1 MWWKRAEGRWSAQLC
16 LRISRKIQIC
26 YNISFHK
33 TSAVLRMKYSEFLC
47 STCYPTAYAG
57 QTEWNLYQTKY
68 LPCLWNSSSCY
79 CHTRT
84 TGENWKNNFFLQ
96 LRKKLQTKQNHKK
109 NPLKHAIILDVQF
122 KTKNIF
128 SRMWH
133 LKLLKYGC
141 HQQQLQEA
149 RTSAEQIISTYTAR
163 RKRGTFHTKFFMVAT
178 ACQAWQKTWQKQAQI
193 QFSRSSFYCLSLFFF
208 TQVRIS
214 VLFFPSTVIKPENP
228 CEGRV
233 LSSRNQAETFT
244 FKIRM
249 QWFFSARKKNNLDV
263 FGVLSMYPKCVAFV
277 RRQRE

>member
-1 MWWKRAEGRWSAQLC
+1 MQGRQSE
-16 LRISRKIQIC
+16 IC
-26 YNISFHK
+26 TK
-33 TSAVLRMKYSEFLC
+33 P
-47 STCYPTAYAG
+47 STCPVCGIHHLAIVTQG
-57 QTEWNLYQTKY
+57 QQVKTGRITFFYNWEKNSRQNKTTKKK
-68 LPCLWNSSSCY
+68 
-79 CHTRT
+79 T
-84 TGENWKNNFFLQ
+84 T
-96 LRKKLQTKQNHKK
+96 
-109 NPLKHAIILDVQF
+109 PKHAIILDVQF

-128 SRMWH
+128 SRMWY

-163 RKRGTFHTKFFMVAT
+163 RKRGTFHTKFSMVAT
-178 ACQAWQKTWQKQAQI
+178 ACQAWRKTWQKQAQI

-214 VLFFPSTVIKPENP
+214 VLFFPSTVIKLENP

-249 QWFFSARKKNNLDV
+249 QWFF
-263 FGVLSMYPKCVAFV
+263 FC
-277 RRQRE
+277 